1 MSLYSEY
8 RYMSLY
14 GHIFFFFPAPEDQ
27 DEGTWHRTNA
37 RPPPLALR
45 GGAVTWD
52 FQVKVTCLWSSGLSK
67 EGHWGRGW
75 SGLGR
80 GGERIVGLGFGRRA
94 LCVSGSSA
102 GVVVEGCP
110 WWPWNPGVQ
119 ASGKG
124 GDRRRSQA
132 GGVLGRG
139 WGKARGL

>member
-1 MSLYSEY
+1 M
-8 RYMSLY
+8 
-14 GHIFFFFPAPEDQ
+14 
-27 DEGTWHRTNA
+27 
-37 RPPPLALR
+37 
-45 GGAVTWD
+45 
-52 FQVKVTCLWSSGLSK
+52 
-67 EGHWGRGW
+67 
-75 SGLGR
+75 GLGGGDAGVLVNGGGGGLE

-132 GGVLGRG
+132 GGCWGGVGEKLGVCRVG
-139 WGKARGL
+139 GGERCG